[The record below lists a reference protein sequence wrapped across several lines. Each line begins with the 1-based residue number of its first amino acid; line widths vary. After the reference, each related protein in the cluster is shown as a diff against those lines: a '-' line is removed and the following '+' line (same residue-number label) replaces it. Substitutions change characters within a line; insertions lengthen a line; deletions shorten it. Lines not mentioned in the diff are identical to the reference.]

1 MGFDALALQLL
12 NGLSHATTLFLMAS
26 GLTLI
31 FGVTRIVNFAH
42 GSFFMLGALWSAH
55 ALTHGWPALAESA
68 WGYGAVILMGACL
81 AALLGALTEVLLLKR
96 MRYAPQ
102 LYQLVATFGLTLALH
117 DAMRWYFGPEEV
129 FAPRFPGL
137 KGAIALGESYFPTW
151 QLFTLALGPL
161 VWLGLH
167 LLLTR
172 TLWGQRVKAATQDRE
187 MLDALGV
194 NPAPLMLG
202 VVMLGCGLAGLA
214 GALQLPREPANLQ
227 MDVNVVVETFVV
239 VVTGGLGSIGGA
251 FAAAMLIG
259 VIHALGLSF
268 FPQAT
273 LVLVF
278 LTMAVV
284 LVWRPQ
290 GLAGSAVHAE
300 QRETVPVFS
309 LWPFGHAGRAVF
321 VATLVALSVMAWGQ
335 GDYGRSLAED
345 VMVMMLFGLSL
356 QWMMALGGLVSFG
369 HAAFFALGA
378 YGTAL
383 AHLQAGAG
391 LALALAAGMALA
403 LLVALVFGA
412 LVVRS
417 SGVYLAMLSLALAQM
432 VWAGATQWVTLTGGD
447 NGLIGLRLID
457 PVQRPVW
464 DALLVAGVLLALA
477 GMARV
482 AASGRGAALQALRD
496 APLRAA
502 ASGLPVPALRY
513 QVFVGSATLAG
524 LAGGLWAA
532 FKGAVFPSVAS
543 VATSVDALLV
553 ILLGGVHQLWGAA
566 VGSALL
572 VWGGAELGQ
581 GLDYWRGVLGLV
593 IMAVMVLAPSGVLGG
608 LQRGLA
614 RWGQAKGRGSNPAS
628 PLSPPSLVSSLKAA
642 GSAGSASTA
651 TPWPQAALQ
660 VRGLAKHFGGVRA
673 LDGVDFEVLSGQCV
687 ALIGPNGAG
696 KSTCFACL
704 AGQHMP
710 TAGQVFWQG
719 QSLLGQTPAKRQRL
733 GVARTFQ
740 VAQTFEALTVLQNIQ
755 LVLRHS
761 APLAWWD
768 RLSQRQPER
777 ALQLASQ
784 VGLQSVVDA
793 SVADL
798 PYGAK
803 KRLELAMALAG
814 LPDAGPALLLLDE
827 PAAGLALAERADMM
841 ALVRQVAA
849 QGVTV
854 LYTEHNMDAVFGVA
868 DRVLVLMQ
876 GRLVADGTP
885 EAVAQNPQVRERYLG
900 LDFDMKDLQHAGS

>member
-1 MGFDALALQLL
+1 MGFEALALQLL

-55 ALTHGWPALAESA
+55 AVTHWWPDMAGTA
-68 WGYGAVILMGACL
+68 WGYGAVILMGACV
-81 AALLGALTEVLLLKR
+81 AALLGAVTEVLLLKR
-96 MRYAPQ
+96 MRHAPQ

-117 DAMRWYFGPEEV
+117 DAMRWFFGPEEV

-137 KGAIALGESYFPTW
+137 KGAIQLGESYFPTW
-151 QLFTLALGPL
+151 QLFTLVLGPL

-187 MLDALGV
+187 MLGALGV

-214 GALQLPREPANLQ
+214 GALQLPREPAHLQ

-251 FAAAMLIG
+251 FAAAVLIG

-290 GLAGSAVHAE
+290 GLAGSAAHAE
-300 QRETVPVFS
+300 QRESVPVFA
-309 LWPFGHAGRAVF
+309 LWPVAFWGRAFFATVF
-321 VATLVALSVMAWGQ
+321 VGLTLLAWGQ

-378 YGTAL
+378 YGVAL
-383 AHLQAGAG
+383 SHLHWGAG
-391 LALALAAGMALA
+391 LFTALAAGMALA
-403 LLVALVFGA
+403 LAVALAFGA

-432 VWAGATQWVTLTGGD
+432 IWAGATQWVGLTGGD
-447 NGLIGLRLID
+447 NGLIGLRLIA
-457 PVQRPVW
+457 PESRALA
-464 DALLVAGVLLALA
+464 DALLCAFMLLAIV

-482 AASGRGAALQALRD
+482 VRSSRGAALQALRD

-502 ASGLPVPALRY
+502 ASGLPVRALRY

-543 VATSVDALLV
+543 VAMSVDALLV
-553 ILLGGVHQLWGAA
+553 ILLGGVHQLWGSA

-572 VWGGAELGQ
+572 VWGGAELGR
-581 GLDYWRGVLGLV
+581 GLEYWRGVLGLV
-593 IMAVMVLAPSGVLGG
+593 IMLVMVLAPSGVLGG
-608 LQRGLA
+608 LQMLRV
-614 RWGQAKGRGSNPAS
+614 RWMPPKGG
-628 PLSPPSLVSSLKAA
+628 
-642 GSAGSASTA
+642 
-651 TPWPQAALQ
+651 
-660 VRGLAKHFGGVRA
+660 
-673 LDGVDFEVLSGQCV
+673 
-687 ALIGPNGAG
+687 
-696 KSTCFACL
+696 
-704 AGQHMP
+704 
-710 TAGQVFWQG
+710 
-719 QSLLGQTPAKRQRL
+719 
-733 GVARTFQ
+733 RT
-740 VAQTFEALTVLQNIQ
+740 
-755 LVLRHS
+755 
-761 APLAWWD
+761 
-768 RLSQRQPER
+768 
-777 ALQLASQ
+777 
-784 VGLQSVVDA
+784 
-793 SVADL
+793 
-798 PYGAK
+798 
-803 KRLELAMALAG
+803 
-814 LPDAGPALLLLDE
+814 
-827 PAAGLALAERADMM
+827 
-841 ALVRQVAA
+841 
-849 QGVTV
+849 
-854 LYTEHNMDAVFGVA
+854 
-868 DRVLVLMQ
+868 
-876 GRLVADGTP
+876 
-885 EAVAQNPQVRERYLG
+885 
-900 LDFDMKDLQHAGS
+900 

>member
-1 MGFDALALQLL
+1 
-12 NGLSHATTLFLMAS
+12 
-26 GLTLI
+26 
-31 FGVTRIVNFAH
+31 
-42 GSFFMLGALWSAH
+42 MLGALWSAH
-55 ALTHGWPALAESA
+55 AVTNWWPDMAGTAL
-68 WGYGAVILMGACL
+68 GYGTVILMGACV
-81 AALLGALTEVLLLKR
+81 AALLGAVTEVLLLKR
-96 MRYAPQ
+96 MRHAPQ

-117 DAMRWYFGPEEV
+117 DAMRWFFGPEEV

-137 KGAIALGESYFPTW
+137 KGAIQLGESYFPTW

-251 FAAAMLIG
+251 FAAAVLIG

-290 GLAGSAVHAE
+290 GLAGSAAHAE
-300 QRETVPVFS
+300 QRETIPVFA
-309 LWPFGHAGRAVF
+309 LWPVAGWGRAVF
-321 VATLVALSVMAWGQ
+321 VLAFVGLTLLAWGQ

-378 YGTAL
+378 YGAAL
-383 AHLQAGAG
+383 SHLHWGAG
-391 LALALAAGMALA
+391 LPAALAAGMTLALA
-403 LLVALVFGA
+403 VALAFGA

-432 VWAGATQWVTLTGGD
+432 IWAGATQWVDLTGGD
-447 NGLIGLRLID
+447 NGLIGLRLIA
-457 PVQRPVW
+457 PESRALW
-464 DALLVAGVLLALA
+464 DAALCGFMLLALA

-482 AASGRGAALQALRD
+482 ARSSRGAALQAVRD

-502 ASGLPVPALRY
+502 ASGLPVQALRY

-543 VATSVDALLV
+543 VAMSVDALLV
-553 ILLGGVHQLWGAA
+553 ILLGGVHQLWGSA

-572 VWGGAELGQ
+572 VWGGAALGQ

-593 IMAVMVLAPSGVLGG
+593 IMLVMVLAPSGVLGAVQQ
-608 LQRGLA
+608 LLA
-614 RWGQAKGRGSNPAS
+614 RRTTSPNAS
-628 PLSPPSLVSSLKAA
+628 STPTEGAA
-642 GSAGSASTA
+642 
-651 TPWPQAALQ
+651 
-660 VRGLAKHFGGVRA
+660 
-673 LDGVDFEVLSGQCV
+673 
-687 ALIGPNGAG
+687 
-696 KSTCFACL
+696 
-704 AGQHMP
+704 
-710 TAGQVFWQG
+710 
-719 QSLLGQTPAKRQRL
+719 
-733 GVARTFQ
+733 
-740 VAQTFEALTVLQNIQ
+740 
-755 LVLRHS
+755 
-761 APLAWWD
+761 
-768 RLSQRQPER
+768 
-777 ALQLASQ
+777 
-784 VGLQSVVDA
+784 
-793 SVADL
+793 
-798 PYGAK
+798 
-803 KRLELAMALAG
+803 
-814 LPDAGPALLLLDE
+814 
-827 PAAGLALAERADMM
+827 
-841 ALVRQVAA
+841 
-849 QGVTV
+849 
-854 LYTEHNMDAVFGVA
+854 
-868 DRVLVLMQ
+868 
-876 GRLVADGTP
+876 
-885 EAVAQNPQVRERYLG
+885 
-900 LDFDMKDLQHAGS
+900 